1 MNPGNKN
8 QFMFTEGPIGSDAIS
23 AAIQEG
29 SAHHDAGAYSVFI
42 GQVRNDVIEGKIVK
56 TIRYTSNTEM
66 AEKAMNEI
74 ITEAGKKFDLK
85 KVKVI
90 QSLGDVSKGEI
101 CLFVMAVCGHRRESF
116 KAIEFI
122 VEQLKKELPVWGQE
136 IFEDNSHTWK
146 INN

>member
-1 MNPGNKN
+1 MNSENKN
-8 QFMFTEGPIGSDAIS
+8 QFVFTEGPIGSDAIS

-42 GQVRNDVIEGKIVK
+42 GQVRSDVIEGKIVK

-66 AEKAMNEI
+66 AEKVMNDI
-74 ITEAGKKFDLK
+74 ISEAGKKFDLK
-85 KVKVI
+85 KAKVI
-90 QSLGDVSKGEI
+90 HSLGDVSKGEI